1 MMCWTPKFWP
11 SLTTS
16 RIADTKLKLC
26 LVAIGNQPAGFIRER
41 GGSWRI
47 FFGASCLLLR
57 FPHLSGAGVKLKQN
71 LALAASDCV

>member
-11 SLTTS
+11 SLTAT
-16 RIADTKLKLC
+16 RMADTKLKLC

-47 FFGASCLLLR
+47 FFGAS
-57 FPHLSGAGVKLKQN
+57 
-71 LALAASDCV
+71 